1 MIISKILK
9 NKTECCKRMIDL
21 GITCENDFAPGAGRS
36 AGTCD
41 TTCGYSGG
49 DCSSGAAQSAAPE
62 TISLDWKSTGHRG
75 SPACYQCCRTGA
87 ENDGSMYHTAG
98 TLSVHFSPTESEQG
112 GAAGGTFW
120 KRVWDNGL
128 FGSVTDA
135 VDPHRAFGTTRQAV
149 MALRNSSEIGLP
161 ACADA
166 TASETCS
173 TNGGCSAQVWCRE
186 DSGGP
191 V

>member
-1 MIISKILK
+1 
-9 NKTECCKRMIDL
+9 MIDI
-21 GITCENDFAPGAGRS
+21 GITCENDFAPGMNLEGK
-36 AGTCD
+36 CD

-98 TLSVHFSPTESEQG
+98 TLSVHFSPAESAEHG

-120 KRVWDNGL
+120 NNGE

-135 VDPHRAFGTTRQAV
+135 ADPRRSFGTTRQAV
-149 MALRNSSEIGLP
+149 MALRNASEIGLP

-191 V
+191 PV

>member
-21 GITCENDFAPGAGRS
+21 RS
-36 AGTCD
+36 AGKCD

-120 KRVWDNGL
+120 KRGW
-128 FGSVTDA
+128 
-135 VDPHRAFGTTRQAV
+135 Q
-149 MALRNSSEIGLP
+149 
-161 ACADA
+161 
-166 TASETCS
+166 
-173 TNGGCSAQVWCRE
+173 W
-186 DSGGP
+186 P
-191 V
+191 VR

>member
-1 MIISKILK
+1 
-9 NKTECCKRMIDL
+9 MIDL

-36 AGTCD
+36 AGKCD

-149 MALRNSSEIGLP
+149 MALRNSSGIGLP